1 MPGDTTQALP
11 AERPP
16 YRAALGVFVI
26 ILAGYIVSLAPTVT
40 FWDAGEFIATAKILG
55 IPHPP
60 GTPLFVIMAHVWAM
74 LVPIGEFAYRT
85 NLMTATISAV
95 ASATFFLLVAVAL
108 QRSPAA
114 VAPDESGR
122 APREPYDPVFVIGGA
137 LGATLASAFAFTVW
151 QTSVDTSKPTYII
164 ATASA
169 AAICWL
175 AWLWRNHRGTQRA
188 PHLLMVIM
196 YIGSVSLGNHLMSL
210 LVGPAL
216 IGFMFREMRLH
227 PLSEPRER
235 RVEYAQLAVVTG
247 TWALLV
253 GTGMGN
259 PRLLIL
265 GAIIFLAAAVYAALN
280 GALGFALIV
289 LALACVGASTYLFLY
304 IRAGVHPAPYI
315 DEADPSNWPNLW
327 AVIRRA
333 QFPPRSPLDNPMYPH
348 GPDNP
353 GRSLTILWLQL
364 ENYLQYYDWQWSN
377 SLMTSHSVFAW
388 ARMPF
393 TLLFTALGIYG
404 MQVVKRR
411 DGGVFWLLLLL
422 WFATGLALMVY
433 INFKPG
439 FSLGYDKFPDPNLH
453 EVRERDYFYTISFQ
467 VWGLFAGAG
476 IAGVYRWVRDR
487 LSTARERIASG
498 RLAAGILLLALMPFV
513 LNFKAANR
521 KYGPDAT
528 LARDFPYDLLQ
539 SVEPYGILFTNG
551 DNDTFPLW
559 YLQEVE
565 GIRQDVTVVN
575 LSLGNTDWYIRQ
587 LRDNKQRPFVPSQAP
602 WYAAIA
608 PATVPP
614 PLHTLTNAQIE
625 SLEPQLLSQPLRF
638 VAGRIDHTYP
648 KNTPFYVS
656 DILILR
662 LIQENVGK
670 RPIYFS
676 ITAGNKWLGLQSYLT
691 QQGLALKLH
700 AATPPD
706 TTELAPGLL
715 GVPVNVPRTD
725 SLVWDVYRY
734 GNLLKPDTL
743 VIEPTTQS
751 IASNLAIPPLTLG
764 QVFQTRGEFGK
775 AIKNLKLAYQLNPSR
790 ELQVVLQALEGKE
803 SGAAGLP
810 GSKDTTKAPGGRQGR
825 QPRQ

>member
-16 YRAALGVFVI
+16 YRAALAVFVI
-26 ILAGYIVSLAPTVT
+26 VLAGYIVSLAPTVT

-60 GTPLFVIMAHVWAM
+60 GTPLFVILAHVWAM

-85 NLMTATISAV
+85 NLMTATISA
-95 ASATFFLLVAVAL
+95 AGTALFFLLVAVAL
-108 QRSPAA
+108 QRSAA
-114 VAPDESGR
+114 G
-122 APREPYDPVFVIGGA
+122 REPGDQVFVIGGA
-137 LGATLASAFAFTVW
+137 AGAALASAFAFTVW

-164 ATASA
+164 ATTSA

-175 AWLWRNHRGTQRA
+175 AWLWRKNRGTQRA
-188 PHLLMVIM
+188 PHLLLVIM

-216 IGFMFREMRLH
+216 IGFMYREMRLH
-227 PLSEPRER
+227 PLDEPRER

-259 PRLLIL
+259 TNLLIL
-265 GAIIFLAAAVYAALN
+265 GAVIFLAGAVYAAIN
-280 GALGFALIV
+280 GALGFTLIV

-315 DEADPSNWPNLW
+315 NEADPSNWQNLW

-333 QFPPRSPLDNPMYPH
+333 QFPPRSPLDNPIYPH
-348 GPDNP
+348 GADNP

-364 ENYLQYYDWQWSN
+364 QNYLQYYDWQWSD
-377 SLMTSHSVFAW
+377 SLMTSHAVFAW
-388 ARMPF
+388 ARLPF
-393 TLLFTALGIYG
+393 TLLFTSLGIYG
-404 MQVVKRR
+404 MQVLKRR
-411 DGGVFWLLLLL
+411 DGGIFWLLALL
-422 WFATGLALMVY
+422 WFTTGLALMVY

-439 FSLGYDKFPDPNLH
+439 FSLGYNRFPNPNMH
-453 EVRERDYFYTISFQ
+453 EVRERDYFYTISYQ
-467 VWGLFAGAG
+467 VWGLFAGVG
-476 IAGVYRWVRDR
+476 IAGLYRLVRDR
-487 LSTARERIASG
+487 LAGARQRLRPSP
-498 RLAAGILLLALMPFV
+498 LAAGVLALALVPLV
-513 LNFKAANR
+513 LNFRAANR
-521 KYGPDAT
+521 RFGPDAR

-565 GIRQDVTVVN
+565 GIRQDVSVVN
-575 LSLGNTDWYIRQ
+575 LSLANTDWYIRQ
-587 LRDNKQRPFVPSQAP
+587 LRDNAVRPFVPAQAP
-602 WYAAIA
+602 WYATLA
-608 PATVPP
+608 PATPPP
-614 PLHTLTNAQIE
+614 PLHTLTNEQIE
-625 SLEPQLLSQPLRF
+625 GLTPQLLSQPLHF
-638 VAGRIDHTYP
+638 VAGRIDHLY
-648 KNTPFYVS
+648 KKDTPFYVK

-662 LIQENVGK
+662 LIQENVGR

-676 ITAGNKWLGLQSYLT
+676 ITAGNNWLGLQSYLT
-691 QQGLALKLH
+691 EQGLALKLH

-706 TTELAPGLL
+706 TTRLAPGLL
-715 GVPVNVPRTD
+715 GMPVNVPRTD

-734 GNLLKPDTL
+734 ADLLKPDTL
-743 VIEPTTQS
+743 VLEPTTQS
-751 IASNLAIPPLTLG
+751 IASNLSIPPLTLG
-764 QVFQTRGEFGK
+764 QVYQARGEFGR
-775 AIKNLKLAYQLNPSR
+775 AIKNLKMAYQLSPSR
-790 ELQVVLQALEGKE
+790 ELQGLIRVLQARDT
-803 SGAAGLP
+803 AAVIG
-810 GSKDTTKAPGGRQGR
+810 GDTTKAPERRPGR
-825 QPRQ
+825 P

>member
-1 MPGDTTQALP
+1 MTTATTPALP

-16 YRAALGVFVI
+16 YRAALAVFVLV
-26 ILAGYIVSLAPTVT
+26 LAGYIISLAPTVT
-40 FWDAGEFIATAKILG
+40 FWDAGEFIATVKILG

-74 LVPIGEFAYRT
+74 LLPIGEFAYRT
-85 NLMTATISAV
+85 NLMTATISA
-95 ASATFFLLVAVAL
+95 AGTALFFLLVAVAL
-108 QRSPAA
+108 RPAA
-114 VAPDESGR
+114 GEGV
-122 APREPYDPVFVIGGA
+122 REPRDPVFVIGGA
-137 LGATLASAFAFTVW
+137 AGAALASAFAFTVW

-164 ATASA
+164 ATTSA

-175 AWLWRNHRGTQRA
+175 AWLWRKYRGSQRA
-188 PHLLMVIM
+188 PHLLLVIM

-216 IGFMFREMRLH
+216 IGFMYREMRLH
-227 PLSEPRER
+227 PLNEPRER

-259 PRLLIL
+259 TNLLIL
-265 GAIIFLAAAVYAALN
+265 GAIIFLVGAVYAGVN
-280 GALGFALIV
+280 GALGFAVIV
-289 LALACVGASTYLFLY
+289 LGLACVGASTYLYLFL
-304 IRAGVHPAPYI
+304 RAGVHPAPYI
-315 DEADPSNWPNLW
+315 NEADPSNWNNLW

-333 QFPPRSPLDNPMYPH
+333 QFPPRSPLDNPIYPS

-353 GRSLTILWLQL
+353 GRSLSIVWLQL
-364 ENYLQYYDWQWSN
+364 QNYLQYYDWQWSD
-377 SLMTSHSVFAW
+377 SLMTSRAVFAW

-404 MQVVKRR
+404 MQVMKRR

-422 WFATGLALMVY
+422 WFTTGLALMIY

-439 FSLGYDKFPDPNLH
+439 FSLGFDRFPDPGTH
-453 EVRERDYFYTISFQ
+453 EVRERDYFYTISYQ
-467 VWGLFAGAG
+467 VWGLFAGVG
-476 IAGVYRWVRDR
+476 IAGLYRLVRDHVAGVRQR
-487 LSTARERIASG
+487 LHPPP
-498 RLAAGILLLALMPFV
+498 LAAGVLALALIPFA
-513 LNFKAANR
+513 LNFHAANR
-521 KYGPDAT
+521 KYGPDAR
-528 LARDFPYDLLQ
+528 LARDFPFDLLQ

-565 GIRQDVTVVN
+565 GIRQDVSVVN
-575 LSLGNTDWYIRQ
+575 LSLANTDWYIRQ
-587 LRDNKQRPFVPSQAP
+587 LRDNAVRPFVPSQAP

-608 PATVPP
+608 PATPPP
-614 PLHTLTNAQIE
+614 PLHTLTDAQIE
-625 SLEPQLLSQPLRF
+625 NLTPQLLSATLDF
-638 VAGRIDHTYP
+638 VAGRIRHTY
-648 KNTPFYVS
+648 KKDTPFYVK

-662 LIQENVGK
+662 LIQENVGR

-676 ITAGNKWLGLQSYLT
+676 ITAGNNWLGLQSYLT

-706 TTELAPGLL
+706 SANLAPGLL
-715 GVPVNVPRTD
+715 GIPVDVPRTD

-734 GNLLKPDTL
+734 AGLLKPDSL

-751 IASNLAIPPLTLG
+751 IATNLSIPPLTLG
-764 QVFQTRGEFGK
+764 QVYQTRGDIPH
-775 AIKNLKLAYQLNPSR
+775 ALKNLKMAYQLSPSR
-790 ELQVVLQALEGKE
+790 ELQTVIQALQARDTGAV
-803 SGAAGLP
+803 SGGDT
-810 GSKDTTKAPGGRQGR
+810 SKVVK
-825 QPRQ
+825 PR